1 MKKHFSVVAA
11 AATLSAGLLI
21 GCTTTNVATEAT
33 AADTVVFGKI
43 YTSNAKRDYAE
54 AFAVKDGKYVYVGS
68 AAGVKKFIKDGTTT
82 VLDNRGKGLVMAG
95 ATEGHGH
102 YVVAATLASKGFMM
116 TEHAGSEKEIAAYL
130 KKHIAKN
137 PNAKLYYT
145 FGWDNQRMLT
155 TKDKIDMR
163 AALDKV
169 CPDKIVIMM
178 DDSGHNAFLNS
189 KAIKAAGLTAKT
201 KIEGGFI
208 AKNKDGRLL
217 GLVSDLASNYVVAE
231 VIAKSELLTSE
242 DFAHSLKYCED
253 HLHSLG
259 YTNYFDA
266 LSSFFGEATFK
277 GISDYDKTTGLTVN
291 IGASYKVD
299 TFNNIDQTIQRA
311 YEYKNSYTTKH
322 FNPSS
327 IKLFAD
333 GECVES
339 YSGWVKL
346 PYKDGSTGTQVWPT
360 KTFNYIV
367 KTANAKGLAVHT
379 HASGDAAVEQ
389 AVNAY
394 ILSEPTSKAELHN
407 CIGHTRNVTE
417 ATKDLMAKHDI
428 YTATNICWRLGYRA
442 ALPDLWTKI
451 DRDFFLDGYPLKS
464 MIRRGIVLSSST
476 DFPANTGAPCD
487 IASIVEIAVNGTL
500 DPNLIPQDAIFSY
513 DSKEFLT
520 VEETLDVLT
529 INGAKQLGIEKDRGS
544 VEVGKYADFLFLAT
558 DITTAPKNEI
568 HKGKVTTVYF
578 EGKKVF
584 EK

>member
-1 MKKHFSVVAA
+1 MKKHFSAVAA
-11 AATLSAGLLI
+11 AALSAGLI
-21 GCTTTNVATEAT
+21 VGCTTTNVATDTT

-68 AAGVKKFIKDGTTT
+68 AEGAKKFIKDGSTA
-82 VLDNRGKGLVMAG
+82 VVDNRGKGLVMAG

-102 YVVAATLASKGFMM
+102 YVVAATMAYKGFLM
-116 TEHAGSEKEIAAYL
+116 TEHVGSAEEIVAYL
-130 KKHIAKN
+130 KKHVAKY
-137 PNAKLYYT
+137 PNEKLYLT
-145 FGWDNQRMLT
+145 HGWDNQSMLT

-169 CPDKIVIMM
+169 CPDKIVVLM
-178 DDSGHNAFLNS
+178 DDSGHNCFLNS
-189 KAIKAAGLTAKT
+189 KAIAAAGLTAKT

-208 AKNKDGRLL
+208 SKNKEGRLL
-217 GLVSDLASNYVVAE
+217 GLVSDIAANYVIAN
-231 VIAKSELLTSE
+231 VIAKSDFMTSE
-242 DFAHSLKYCED
+242 DFARSIKLCED
-253 HLHSLG
+253 QLHSLG

-266 LSSFFGEATFK
+266 YTNLFGEAAYK
-277 GISDYDKTTGLTVN
+277 GISEYDKSTGLTIN
-291 IGASYKVD
+291 LGAAYKVD
-299 TFNNIDQTIQRA
+299 GFNNLDQAIETTVA
-311 YEYKNSYTTKH
+311 YKNRYSTKH

-339 YSGWVKL
+339 YSGWVKT
-346 PYKDGSTGTQVWPT
+346 PYKDGSTGVQVWPT

-367 KTANAKGLAVHT
+367 KTANAKGIAIHT

-394 ILSEPTSKAELHN
+394 ILSEATSKTTLRN
-407 CIGHTRNVTE
+407 CVGHTRNVTE
-417 ATKDLMAKHDI
+417 ATKDLMAKHNI
-428 YTATNICWRLGYRA
+428 YTATNIGWRLGWTA

-451 DRDFFLDGYPLKS
+451 DRTYYMDGYPLKS
-464 MIRRGIVLSSST
+464 MIDRGIVVTSST
-476 DFPANTGAPCD
+476 DYPANSGAPCD
-487 IASIVEIAVNGTL
+487 IANIIELAVNGTL
-500 DPNLIPQDAIFSY
+500 DSALYPTDKIFSY
-513 DSKEFLT
+513 DKKELIG
-520 VEETLDVLT
+520 VEDALDVFT
-529 INGAKQLGIEKDRGS
+529 INGAKQLGLEKERGS
-544 VEVGKYADFLFLAT
+544 IEVGKYADFLFLAT

-568 HKGKVTTVYF
+568 HKGEVKTVFF

>member
-1 MKKHFSVVAA
+1 MKKHFTAVAA
-11 AATLSAGLLI
+11 AAALSAGLI
-21 GCTTTNVATEAT
+21 VGCTTTNVATEAT

-68 AAGVKKFIKDGTTT
+68 AAGAKKFIKDGTTA
-82 VLDNRGKGLVMAG
+82 VIDNRGKGLVMAG

-102 YVVAATLASKGFMM
+102 YVIAGTVATKGFLM
-116 TEHAGSEKEIAAYL
+116 TEHAGSEKEIVDYL
-130 KKHIAKN
+130 KKHIAKY
-137 PNAKLYYT
+137 PNEKLYYVY
-145 FGWDNQRMLT
+145 GWDNQRMLT

-169 CPDKIVIMM
+169 CPDKVVIMM
-178 DDSGHNAFLNS
+178 DDSGHNCFLNS

-208 AKNKDGRLL
+208 AKNKEGRLL
-217 GLVSDLASNYVVAE
+217 GLVSDIASYYVVAK
-231 VIAKSELLTSE
+231 VIAPSDFLTSE
-242 DFAHSLKYCED
+242 DFARSMEYCEN

-266 LSSFFGEATFK
+266 SFSFFGESAYK
-277 GISDYDKTTGLTVN
+277 GLSEYDKKTGFTVN
-291 IGASYKVD
+291 IGVGYKID
-299 TFNNIDQTIQRA
+299 TYDNIDQAIETA
-311 YEYKNSYTTKH
+311 YDYKNRYTTKH

-339 YSGWVKL
+339 YSGWVKT
-346 PYKDGSTGTQVWPT
+346 PYKDGSTGVQVWPT

-367 KTANAKGLAVHT
+367 KTANAKGIAIHT

-394 ILSEPTSKAELHN
+394 ILSEPTSKATLHN
-407 CIGHTRNVTE
+407 CIAHTRNVTE

-428 YTATNICWRLGYRA
+428 YSATNIGWRLGWTA
-442 ALPDLWTKI
+442 ELPDLWTKI
-451 DRDFFLDGYPLKS
+451 DRTYYLDGYPLKS
-464 MIRRGIVLSSST
+464 MIDRGIVLTSST
-476 DFPANTGAPCD
+476 DYPANTGAPCD
-487 IASIVEIAVNGTL
+487 IANIIEIAVNGTL
-500 DPNLIPQDAIFSY
+500 DPDHYPTDKVFSY
-513 DSKEFLT
+513 DKKELIG
-520 VEETLDVLT
+520 VEDALDVFT
-529 INGAKQLGIEKDRGS
+529 INGAKQLGLEKERGS
-544 VEVGKYADFLFLAT
+544 IEVGKYADFLFLAT

-568 HKGKVTTVYF
+568 HKGQVKTVFF

>member
-1 MKKHFSVVAA
+1 MKKHFSAVAA
-11 AATLSAGLLI
+11 AALSASLI
-21 GCTTTNVATEAT
+21 VGCTTTNVATEAT

-68 AAGVKKFIKDGTTT
+68 AAGAKKFIKDGTTA
-82 VLDNRGKGLVMAG
+82 VIDNRGKGLVMAG

-102 YVVAATLASKGFMM
+102 YVVAATMAYKGFLM
-116 TEHAGSEKEIAAYL
+116 TEHVGSEKEIVDYL
-130 KKHIAKN
+130 KKHIAKY
-137 PNAKLYYT
+137 PNEKLYLT
-145 FGWDNQRMLT
+145 HGWDNQSMLT

-169 CPDKIVIMM
+169 CPDKVVIMM
-178 DDSGHNAFLNS
+178 DDSGHNCFLNS

-208 AKNKDGRLL
+208 AKNKEGRLL
-217 GLVSDLASNYVVAE
+217 GLVSDIAANYVIAN
-231 VIAKSELLTSE
+231 VIAKSDFMTSE
-242 DFAHSLKYCED
+242 DFARSIKLCED
-253 HLHSLG
+253 QLHSLG

-266 LSSFFGEATFK
+266 YTNLFGEAAYK
-277 GISDYDKTTGLTVN
+277 GISEYDKSTGLTIN
-291 IGASYKVD
+291 LGAAYKVD
-299 TFNNIDQTIQRA
+299 GFNNLDQAIETTVA
-311 YEYKNSYTTKH
+311 YKNRYSTKH

-339 YSGWVKL
+339 YSGWVKT

-360 KTFNYIV
+360 KTFNYLV
-367 KTANAKGLAVHT
+367 KAANAKGIAIHT

-394 ILSEPTSKAELHN
+394 ILSEPTSKATLHN
-407 CIGHTRNVTE
+407 CVGHTRNVTE

-428 YTATNICWRLGYRA
+428 YTATNIGWRLGWTA
-442 ALPDLWTKI
+442 DLPGLWTKI
-451 DRDFFLDGYPLKS
+451 DRTYYMDGYPLKS
-464 MIRRGIVLSSST
+464 MIDRGIVVTSST
-476 DFPANTGAPCD
+476 DYPSNCGAPCD
-487 IASIVEIAVNGTL
+487 IANIIELAVNGTL
-500 DPNLIPQDAIFSY
+500 DSALYPTDKIFSY
-513 DSKEFLT
+513 DKKELIG
-520 VEETLDVLT
+520 VEEALDVFT
-529 INGAKQLGIEKDRGS
+529 INGAKQLGLEKERGS
-544 VEVGKYADFLFLAT
+544 IEVGKYADFLFLAT

-568 HKGKVTTVYF
+568 HKGQVKTVFF